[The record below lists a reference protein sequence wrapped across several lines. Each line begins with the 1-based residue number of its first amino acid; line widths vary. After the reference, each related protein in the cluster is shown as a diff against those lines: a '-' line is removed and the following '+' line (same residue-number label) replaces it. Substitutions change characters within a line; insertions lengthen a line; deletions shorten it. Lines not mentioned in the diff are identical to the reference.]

1 VIVDVEIF
9 GQLSPN
15 IQRRQTL
22 TLEHPMSVR
31 EVATMLGLN
40 PEEVGLI
47 TINSVQ
53 SELDDL
59 VSTDCRLCFFPYI
72 SGG

>member
-1 VIVDVEIF
+1 VIIDVEVF
-9 GQLSPN
+9 GQLATN
-15 IQRRQTL
+15 MQRRQTL
-22 TLEHPMSVR
+22 TLDHPMSVH

-40 PEEVGLI
+40 PEEVGLM

-53 SELDDL
+53 SELEDL
-59 VSTDCRLCFFPYI
+59 VSTDCRLCFFPYV

>member
-1 VIVDVEIF
+1 MIIDVEVF
-9 GQLSPN
+9 GQLATN
-15 IQRRQTL
+15 MQRRQTL

>member
-1 VIVDVEIF
+1 MIIDVEVF
-9 GQLSPN
+9 GQLATN
-15 IQRRQTL
+15 MQRRQTL
-22 TLEHPMSVR
+22 TLDHPMSVQ

-40 PEEVGLI
+40 PEEVGLM

-53 SELDDL
+53 SELEDL
-59 VSTDCRLCFFPYI
+59 VSTDCRLCFFPYV

>member
-1 VIVDVEIF
+1 VIIDVEVF
-9 GQLSPN
+9 GQLATN
-15 IQRRQTL
+15 MQRRQTL
-22 TLEHPMSVR
+22 TLEHPMSIR

-40 PEEVGLI
+40 PEEVGLM

-53 SELDDL
+53 SELEDL
-59 VSTDCRLCFFPYI
+59 VSTDCRLCFFPYV

>member
-1 VIVDVEIF
+1 
-9 GQLSPN
+9 
-15 IQRRQTL
+15 
-22 TLEHPMSVR
+22 MSVR

-53 SELDDL
+53 SELEDL
-59 VSTDCRLCFFPYI
+59 VSTDCRLCFFPYV